1 MGDITRFGISMDGK
15 LLDRFDGFIAEHG
28 YSSRSEAIRD
38 LVRDRLIQEEWKEEA
53 GETVG
58 TITLIYDHH
67 RRELTERLTEEQHH
81 HHDMIL
87 STLHVHLDE
96 DRCLEVL
103 AVRGPAHDLKKL
115 SDTLISAK
123 GVIHGKL
130 VMTSAG
136 ENL

>member
-1 MGDITRFGISMDGK
+1 MSGITRFGISMDGK
-15 LLDRFDGFIAEHG
+15 LLDRFDGFISEHG
-28 YSSRSEAIRD
+28 YSNRSEAIRD

-67 RRELTERLTEEQHH
+67 YRELTERLTEEQHH
-81 HHDMIL
+81 HHEMIL
-87 STLHVHLDE
+87 STLHVHLDAH
-96 DRCLEVL
+96 RCLEVL
-103 AVRGPAHDLKKL
+103 AVRGPARELKTL
-115 SDTLISAK
+115 SDKLISAK
-123 GVIHGKL
+123 GVKHGKL

>member
-1 MGDITRFGISMDGK
+1 MGDIMRFGISMDGK
-15 LLDRFDGFIAEHG
+15 LLGRFDGFIAEHG

-38 LVRDRLIQEEWKEEA
+38 LVRDRLIQEEWKEES

-81 HHDMIL
+81 RHEQIL
-87 STLHVHLDE
+87 SALHVHLDE
-96 DRCLEVL
+96 DHCLEVL
-103 AVRGPAHDLKKL
+103 AVRGPAKELKNL
-115 SDTLISAK
+115 ADTLISAK
-123 GVIHGKL
+123 GVKHGKL
-130 VMTSAG
+130 VMTSTG